1 MIKFWSF
8 ESEYKKYRKNILKI
22 IDKSLSS
29 GLIFYG
35 NNLINFERNFIRK
48 YKTKFGI
55 SVGSGTD
62 ALMISLMAIGVKK
75 GDEVI
80 TAANTAIPTITAII
94 NSGATPVLAD
104 INLKDYLIDINSVKK
119 LITKKTKAIIPVHL
133 YGQIADM
140 DKLIK
145 ITRNHKIKIIED
157 CAQAQGAKYK
167 GKFAGTLGD
176 IGCFSFYPT
185 KILGTYGDGG
195 FILTNNKEIY
205 EKAKR
210 IRFYGIEMEN
220 KSNKFFN
227 KYYANENG
235 VNSRLD
241 EIQSGILNFKLKK
254 INEYINLRRK
264 KARLYLKLLNKTEL
278 ILPKENND
286 NFHVYH
292 LFTVFHEKR
301 DAIIKKLNNSRIY
314 TRVIYPYPIKN
325 MKPYQSMKSKK
336 LINTNKISKGIFSL
350 PLYPELP
357 DKYIVKV
364 SNILKEILKKIND

>member
-29 GLIFYG
+29 GIVFYG

-140 DKLIK
+140 DKLIE
-145 ITRNHKIKIIED
+145 ISRNHKIKIIED
-157 CAQAQGAKYK
+157 CAQAQGAKYR
-167 GKFAGTLGD
+167 GEFAGTLGD

-195 FILTNNKEIY
+195 FILTNNKKIY

-220 KSNKFFN
+220 KSNRYFN

-278 ILPKENND
+278 VLPKENKD
-286 NFHVYH
+286 NYHVYH

-301 DAIIKKLNNSRIY
+301 DAIIKRLNKSRIF

-325 MKPYQSMKSKK
+325 MKPYQLLKSKK

-364 SNILKEILKKIND
+364 SDILKGILKK